1 MEGLSE
7 DEFGAYRDVYVGDK
21 QATLLVTKGE
31 PILGLRKQGVS
42 RRQLNMDNNFSTEL
56 HSFLLKCGLIW
67 VFIISNLI
75 SSNK

>member
-1 MEGLSE
+1 MEGLSG
-7 DEFGAYRDVYVGDK
+7 DEFGVYRNVYVGDK

-31 PILGLRKQGVS
+31 PVLGLRKQGVS

-56 HSFLLKCGLIW
+56 DSFLLKCGLVW

-75 SSNK
+75 FSNK